1 MGQFAIVGFLLILI
15 DFIPLLL
22 GLSLSKGSFQSKFI
36 KISLPIWLIMLVIGA
51 ILIIFS

>member
-1 MGQFAIVGFLLILI
+1 MSQFAMIGFLLILI

-36 KISLPIWLIMLVIGA
+36 KISFPIWLIMLVLGA
-51 ILIIFS
+51 LLIII

>member
-1 MGQFAIVGFLLILI
+1 MSQFAIIGFLLILV

-36 KISLPIWLIMLVIGA
+36 KISFPIWFILLVLGTL
-51 ILIIFS
+51 LIIIQ